1 MSISAQHNCE
11 RKRDMDIRADDRYK
25 IELRNGLSQD
35 DFQSLMILYQPL
47 CGSEGIV
54 IYLTLASEAA
64 NMHGQDSHRRLF
76 SLMDTQADVFSRA
89 LVRLE
94 EYMLLRTYCK
104 KGDSYNS
111 YIYVL
116 NKPMS
121 ASDFFQNRVLSSR
134 YLNAVGQ
141 KQFTITES
149 RLNRT
154 EIVTQGYE
162 DITHTVDFSS
172 EEKNLDQEV
181 SYVKVKPRYQFSSKD
196 EDQNINFDYE
206 HFIAT
211 TSVLVFPAELRTRE
225 NLALIGKLATVY
237 GLSADRM
244 RILVSKCT
252 SIETMQFDQDKLRY
266 LASHSKPDITRA
278 KDPYSLSP
286 VSFLQAKQNGAMV
299 STTDKNLL
307 AHLSLDMNF
316 SNEVINVMIEYILKI
331 SDNRLN
337 PKFVDMVAG
346 EWARDGI
353 TTKEQALMETKKQT
367 HHRNANKRVK
377 ITVPQWYGNKE
388 TQQNSS
394 DKASKE
400 TIDEIQKL
408 QKQMEK
414 MTNGKN

>member
-1 MSISAQHNCE
+1 MSICVRQNYE
-11 RKRDMDIRADDRYK
+11 RKADMDIRADDRYK
-25 IELRNGLSQD
+25 TELRNGLSQD
-35 DFQSLMILYQPL
+35 DLQTLLVLYQPL
-47 CGSEGIV
+47 CGSDSII
-54 IYLTLASEAA
+54 IYLTLASEAGSVHA
-64 NMHGQDSHRRLF
+64 QDSHRRLF
-76 SLMDTQADVFSRA
+76 ALMDIQADAFSRA
-89 LVRLE
+89 LVKLE

-141 KQFTITES
+141 KQFTISES
-149 RLNRT
+149 RLDKQ
-154 EIVTQGYE
+154 EIITQGYE
-162 DITHTVDFSS
+162 DITHNVDLSS
-172 EEKNLDQEV
+172 EEKNLDQNV
-181 SYVKVKPRYQFSSKD
+181 SYVKVKPRYQFSSRN
-196 EDQNINFDYE
+196 EDQTINFDYE
-206 HFIAT
+206 RFIAT
-211 TSVLVFPAELRTRE
+211 TSVLVFPAELRTKE

-237 GLSADRM
+237 GLSVDRM
-244 RILVSKCT
+244 RILVKKCT
-252 SIETMQFDQDKLRY
+252 SIETMQFDQDRLRY
-266 LASHSKPDITRA
+266 LAAHSNPDITKA

-353 TTKEQALMETKKQT
+353 STKEQAIMETKKQLPGSS
-367 HHRNANKRVK
+367 HKRVK
-377 ITVPQWYGNKE
+377 ITTPEWYDNKAS
-388 TQQNSS
+388 QQNNSS
-394 DKASKE
+394 KASKE
-400 TIDEIQKL
+400 SIDEIQKL
-408 QKQMEK
+408 QKQMEE